1 MKRPDTRTAFQP
13 ARGPQIPPA
22 SRRVD
27 LSTSTAAPA
36 PAPGCKI
43 CLSID
48 VDGSLG
54 HISRESYGDRLLVD
68 KVQARNL
75 AAVLL
80 DYAGEPTATQLV
92 AMPSEVALKK
102 LSEQLQS
109 FLSNDHCSEQTPP
122 AERAQ

>member
-1 MKRPDTRTAFQP
+1 MKRPDTRTPFP
-13 ARGPQIPPA
+13 AASGPRIQAAP
-22 SRRVD
+22 RRID
-27 LSTSTAAPA
+27 HTITMAAPA
-36 PAPGCKI
+36 AAPLGKI

-48 VDGSLG
+48 VDSSLG
-54 HISRESYGDRLLVD
+54 HIMRETYGDRLLVD
-68 KVQARNL
+68 KEQARRL

-92 AMPSEVALKK
+92 AMPTETALKR

-109 FLSNDHCSEQTPP
+109 FLIADHCSEQTPP